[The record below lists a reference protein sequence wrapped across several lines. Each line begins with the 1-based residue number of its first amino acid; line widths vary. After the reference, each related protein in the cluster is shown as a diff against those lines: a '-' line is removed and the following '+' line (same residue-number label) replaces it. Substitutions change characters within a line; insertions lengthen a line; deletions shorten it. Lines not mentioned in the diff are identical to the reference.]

1 MLNSVSF
8 SALPIEE
15 DVSEHPWSFASVSFF
30 WADNKWDYLK
40 FSQALPLNLVQQISN
55 IPFDPTCADSIHSK
69 LSTNGTFSTKSIWG
83 QIRQTKSSQHLL
95 REIWC
100 PYIPPTMSVFLW
112 RLINNNIPVDTRLQA
127 KGIIKVWNHYAQVF
141 NIRPPETGS
150 ITLFL
155 SFWRF
160 NAPVNQHIRM
170 LVPLLIL
177 WFGWLERND
186 VKHRNANY
194 NSDRIIWKVRQH
206 IETIGR
212 SNLAHLISWKGD
224 KYLASSMGF
233 SVKIQH
239 KIKVLKVNW
248 DKPERGW
255 VKINTD
261 GASKGNPG
269 ISGAGGIVRNE
280 EGVAILAFYE
290 FIGQATNMFSEVFG
304 LYKALQL
311 CNSRGINKIWI
322 EVDAKNLIRLINCP
336 SIAHWS
342 LQNMLKE
349 IRITLKSME
358 YRISHIYREG
368 NKAADYLANLA
379 CSTQSSR
386 VFRGDELEGQISG
399 IIWCDRSSIP
409 YIRSK

>member
-1 MLNSVSF
+1 MSGGLGVSWWAGLPRELGWAVRWAGW
-8 SALPIEE
+8 SAALGWAGLWAGRWAELDAGLRAGLP
-15 DVSEHPWSFASVSFF
+15 
-30 WADNKWDYLK
+30 
-40 FSQALPLNLVQQISN
+40 QALGWWVGRRVGLVG
-55 IPFDPTCADSIHSK
+55 P
-69 LSTNGTFSTKSIWG
+69 
-83 QIRQTKSSQHLL
+83 
-95 REIWC
+95 
-100 PYIPPTMSVFLW
+100 
-112 RLINNNIPVDTRLQA
+112 QA
-127 KGIIKVWNHYAQVF
+127 L
-141 NIRPPETGS
+141 GS
-150 ITLFL
+150 GVGLASWAAGSGLHCWT
-155 SFWRF
+155 
-160 NAPVNQHIRM
+160 
-170 LVPLLIL
+170 
-177 WFGWLERND
+177 
-186 VKHRNANY
+186 
-194 NSDRIIWKVRQH
+194 
-206 IETIGR
+206 

-290 FIGQATNMFSEVFG
+290 FIGQATNMFAEVFG

-368 NKAADYLANLA
+368 NKATDYLANLA

>member
-1 MLNSVSF
+1 MFKLQQKLF
-8 SALPIEE
+8 RLKLALKTWNIEVFGNIF
-15 DVSEHPWSFASVSFF
+15 DNIKQAEHKAKV
-30 WADNKWDYLK
+30 AK
-40 FSQALPLNLVQQISN
+40 QAYDANRS
-55 IPFDPTCADSIHSK
+55 D
-69 LSTNGTFSTKSIWG
+69 
-83 QIRQTKSSQHLL
+83 
-95 REIWC
+95 E
-100 PYIPPTMSVFLW
+100 
-112 RLINNNIPVDTRLQA
+112 
-127 KGIIKVWNHYAQVF
+127 
-141 NIRPPETGS
+141 
-150 ITLFL
+150 
-155 SFWRF
+155 
-160 NAPVNQHIRM
+160 
-170 LVPLLIL
+170 LLIAMNKATVEL
-177 WFGWLERND
+177 TTMLRND

-212 SNLAHLISWKGD
+212 SNLAHLISWKCD

-368 NKAADYLANLA
+368 YKAADYLANLA

-386 VFRGDELEGQISG
+386 VFRGELEAKSAGSSG
-399 IIWCDRSSIP
+399 VTEVASHTFALNEFSFRENICTLLPSFRLC
-409 YIRSK
+409 